1 MFSHRFFPI
10 CSQVALLGLFCALLV
25 PRGMAEEAVTND
37 TPAIEQDVDV
47 EALPLHEAE
56 LDLAIPEIELFTEAL
71 LHVRKHYVNEKT
83 YQEIV
88 SGALHGM
95 LGELDAH
102 SSFLEPRDYED
113 MQDDTSGKFSGIGIH
128 IGVRG
133 GNPIVIAPIEGTP
146 AFRAGLQSGDR
157 ILKINGETITD
168 LSLRDSV
175 NRLRGETGT
184 EVILTIQGH
193 GDDEPREVPIIRES
207 IIVPSVKGASL
218 VRDNIGYVRITQFSA
233 PTDRLLKEAIAK
245 LMEEGMDGLVL
256 DLRGNPG
263 GLLKSAV
270 KVSSMFLPKGEV
282 IVTTKGRP
290 DVYGDRSNHSAGPLH
305 LTEFPMAILVNG
317 GSASASEIVAGALQD
332 HGRAVLV
339 GSTTYGKASVQS
351 VIPLGKDK
359 EEALRLTI
367 ARYYTP
373 NGKEIHGVGIEP
385 DISVHMK
392 PSDWKRVQIRRSHLE
407 TPLLF
412 EDDVKDKFKDAEDH
426 VLNRALDLLLAVKIF
441 K

>member
-1 MFSHRFFPI
+1 MSCHRLFPVCSHA
-10 CSQVALLGLFCALLV
+10 VLLGLFAAMLAPPGL
-25 PRGMAEEAVTND
+25 ADDAVTNAA
-37 TPAIEQDVDV
+37 PAIEQDVDV
-47 EALPLHEAE
+47 EALAVHEAD
-56 LDLAIPEIELFTEAL
+56 LDLAMPEIELFTEAL

-102 SSFLEPRDYED
+102 SSFLEPRDYEE

-128 IGVRG
+128 IGIRG
-133 GNPIVIAPIEGTP
+133 GNPMVIAPIEGTP

-157 ILKINGETITD
+157 ILKIDGETITN
-168 LSLRDSV
+168 LSLRDSIK
-175 NRLRGETGT
+175 RLRGETGT
-184 EVILTIQGH
+184 EVILTVQGH
-193 GDDEPREVPIIRES
+193 GDDEPREVPIVRES

-233 PTDRLLKEAIAK
+233 PTDRLLKEAIVD
-245 LMEEGMDGLVL
+245 LMEQGMDALVL

-270 KVSSMFLPKGEV
+270 KVSSMFLPVGEV

-290 DVYGDRSNHSAGPLH
+290 KVYGDRSSHSSGPLH

-339 GSTTYGKASVQS
+339 GSTTFGKASVQS
-351 VIPLGKDK
+351 VIPLGQGKK
-359 EEALRLTI
+359 EALRLTI

-373 NGKEIHGVGIEP
+373 SGKEIHDVGIEP

-412 EDDVKDKFKDAEDH
+412 EDDVKSKYKDAEDH
-426 VLNRALDLLLAVKIF
+426 VLNRALDVLLAVKIF